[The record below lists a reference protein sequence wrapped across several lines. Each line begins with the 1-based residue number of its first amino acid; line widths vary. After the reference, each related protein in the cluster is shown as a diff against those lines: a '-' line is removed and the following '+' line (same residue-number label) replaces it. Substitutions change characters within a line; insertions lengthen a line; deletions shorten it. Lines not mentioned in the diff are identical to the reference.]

1 MKMRRI
7 IAAALLLL
15 TLQACS
21 SPGASPAGADTEET
35 APTAPN
41 TITALEEGV
50 WPVNSCTDGLP
61 VPPGAVSWAA
71 LDEEHGN
78 CTVSL
83 TDLEETDCEEY
94 MERLRQEGF
103 SVVESVSER
112 IGGQDYTAVCS
123 LLSNGEKSLSIS
135 YSPNI
140 FTIYISF
147 V

>member
-21 SPGASPAGADTEET
+21 SPGASPAGADTEE
-35 APTAPN
+35 AAPN

-50 WPVNSCTDGLP
+50 WPVNSYTDGLP

-78 CTVSL
+78 CTISL
-83 TDLEETDCEEY
+83 TALEETDCEEY

-103 SVVESVSER
+103 SVTESVSER

-140 FTIYISF
+140 FTIYIAS
-147 V
+147 VQ